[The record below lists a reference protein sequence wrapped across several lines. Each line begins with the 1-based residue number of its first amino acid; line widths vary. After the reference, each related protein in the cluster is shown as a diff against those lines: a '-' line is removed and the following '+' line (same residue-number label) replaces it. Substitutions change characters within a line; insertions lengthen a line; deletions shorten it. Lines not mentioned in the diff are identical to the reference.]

1 MTDRLTAEQC
11 RKAMKNVHSKDA
23 SVQGKTEKTLWN
35 KGIRYRNNMKGLPGT
50 SDIAITRRKIAVLCD
65 MSF

>member
-11 RKAMKNVHSKDA
+11 RKAMQNVHSKDA
-23 SVQGKTEKTLWN
+23 SVQGKAEN
-35 KGIRYRNNMKGLPGT
+35 KGVRYRKNMRGLPGT
-50 SDIAITRRKIAVLCD
+50 SDIAITMREIAVLCD